1 MLKWYK
7 TYMTLVGI
15 FGQLLFY
22 SEFMMILHNR
32 SSQNVSL
39 FGFTCSLIAVFS
51 WLFYGFLV
59 KDKVLIIS
67 NIAGTV
73 GATLTVAAILIYR

>member
-7 TYMTLVGI
+7 TYMILVGI
-15 FGQLLFY
+15 FGQLLFF
-22 SEFMMILHNR
+22 SEFVTILQNQ

-39 FGFTCSLIAVFS
+39 FGFICSLIAIFS
-51 WLFYGFLV
+51 WLVYGFLM

-73 GATLTVAAILIYR
+73 GATLTVAAILVYR